1 MCLKKCVTTCDVL
14 SILLLFLYTGLPA
27 AESGLKTNDIIIE
40 VEGIDVTK
48 ASGQVVVEMIR

>member
-1 MCLKKCVTTCDVL
+1 MDTYVYIRVIIATLRCIC
-14 SILLLFLYTGLPA
+14 IGLPA
-27 AESGLKTNDIIIE
+27 AESGLRVNDIIME